1 MILVVVSCDDAR
13 RRRIQPPEID
23 HIEERA
29 MKETGELYAVRWR
42 SLSRL
47 AVWRQQASIRLHQ
60 YGYPLLSLVRREFK
74 TRYGLTALGP
84 SWAIVHPLM
93 FLLLYTLVFPVIM
106 RVRFRP
112 DMSAFDSA
120 LYLVCGLLPY
130 LAMVESMHR
139 ACTSLTENRS
149 LLEKVVF
156 PAEVLPAVPVV
167 TSAVT
172 EIIGLVLIAALAGFR
187 GLSAWIVFLP
197 LLVILR
203 ILFTLGL
210 AWFVSVLNVFLRD
223 LGQVLGLILTAWM
236 FLTPI
241 FYPLDLIP
249 ESLTWLLRFNFL
261 YQLVS
266 AYRAVVMAG
275 RSPANELPYL
285 FVWTGIVLAL
295 GLWFFQRTLGRA
307 KDFL

>member
-1 MILVVVSCDDAR
+1 MNT
-13 RRRIQPPEID
+13 PPEIEQL
-23 HIEERA
+23 EERP
-29 MKETGELYAVRWR
+29 MKETSELYAERWR
-42 SLSRL
+42 PHSRL
-47 AVWRQQASIRLHQ
+47 AVWRQQGSIRLHR

-84 SWAIVHPLM
+84 IWSLVHPLM

-112 DMSAFDSA
+112 GMSAFDSA

-130 LAMVESMHR
+130 LAMVESIHR
-139 ACTSLTENRS
+139 ASTSLTENRS

-167 TSAVT
+167 SAAVT
-172 EIIGLVLIAALAGFR
+172 EIIGLLLIATLSGFR
-187 GLSAWIVFLP
+187 NLSPWILFLP

-249 ESLTWLLRFNFL
+249 ESLTWLLRVNFL
-261 YQLVS
+261 HHLVS
-266 AYRAVVMAG
+266 AYRAVVITG

-285 FVWTGIVLAL
+285 LVWTGVVLVL